1 MLKVA
6 LELTT
11 PVVILYTS
19 IKNQAHSLWSVH
31 HYRDRWKKTLDKPLG
46 LFQMQ
51 LDLFL
56 FCDVEI
62 TFLFIGK
69 QRKGWVMYM
78 SKHGTVAPSVRCWL
92 SVEWSG
98 EVVLRGQEFWNTLST
113 MESMLKSQSD
123 INKEILRRHWRLRWG

>member
-11 PVVILYTS
+11 PVVILYAS

-31 HYRDRWKKTLDKPLG
+31 HCRDRGKKTLDKPLG

-78 SKHGTVAPSVRCWL
+78 SKHRTVAPSVRCWL